1 MTAHRYCR
9 RSIAAGTDSPLR
21 IHSLDSLADSGL
33 RRSGAAPSVPV
44 ALSSVWN
51 ADVAHTSRRVARLS
65 CHQSIRRISAISA
78 ALSISLDCRGLLG
91 LAIMVWEKEKSTF
104 KYLLCG
110 ILLLHSMCDLAS
122 RVPKIEQISE
132 EQLIDLVFYLLVLL
146 GAYIQVNIHFL
157 IRYCSLQLL
166 TVIVSSQYQEVAL
179 ALTAYYKV
187 AIQDLVYICKEAAF
201 AAVCVD
207 VKYLRTN
214 DSSRSVSPT
223 TEETLNHLGCS
234 VILLFNFYSLCV
246 SKSYFGNA
254 LLTNRFF

>member
-1 MTAHRYCR
+1 
-9 RSIAAGTDSPLR
+9 
-21 IHSLDSLADSGL
+21 
-33 RRSGAAPSVPV
+33 
-44 ALSSVWN
+44 
-51 ADVAHTSRRVARLS
+51 
-65 CHQSIRRISAISA
+65 
-78 ALSISLDCRGLLG
+78 
-91 LAIMVWEKEKSTF
+91 MVWEREKSTF

-122 RVPKIEQISE
+122 RVPKIE
-132 EQLIDLVFYLLVLL
+132 
-146 GAYIQVNIHFL
+146 
-157 IRYCSLQLL
+157 
-166 TVIVSSQYQEVAL
+166 QYQEVAL

-254 LLTNRFF
+254 LLTNRLFISQFESRIVRAASEDNLFHELGKRWIAGATSFLCWTRP